1 MKQPSNIEEYY
12 NNFFQDDIKKFMVDH
27 KYANLPYFG
36 HSWEYDCREL
46 NNIPKENRVLFI
58 ICLYFT
64 VLVDQAMYTYYR
76 KLYPEF
82 EKLTKYPKFC
92 QGLGQFQKNPRD
104 LLFMPVEQGMVDK
117 TEIIEK
123 LSDGMALFV
132 DETLD
137 FFKNYLLQ
145 VSGKEFFEKLIYDR
159 DVQIPL
165 IFELLDKNVQSNVDY
180 ITYKALLKTVKQKLD
195 LT

>member
-1 MKQPSNIEEYY
+1 
-12 NNFFQDDIKKFMVDH
+12 
-27 KYANLPYFG
+27 
-36 HSWEYDCREL
+36 
-46 NNIPKENRVLFI
+46 
-58 ICLYFT
+58 
-64 VLVDQAMYTYYR
+64 
-76 KLYPEF
+76 
-82 EKLTKYPKFC
+82 
-92 QGLGQFQKNPRD
+92 
-104 LLFMPVEQGMVDK
+104 MPVEQGMVDK

-180 ITYKALLKTVKQKLD
+180 IAYKALLKTVKQKLD